1 VEGVGRLVAGLTGA
15 EVVAPPL
22 VGAEVDVPPD
32 FGGDV
37 APPRFDAGD
46 ALPLAGL
53 PAPGEVGEGLEP
65 CAGVPDAGR
74 DGVGSVATDVA
85 P

>member
-1 VEGVGRLVAGLTGA
+1 
-15 EVVAPPL
+15 L
-22 VGAEVDVPPD
+22 VGAEVDAPPD
-32 FGGDV
+32 FDGDV
-37 APPRFDAGD
+37 GPPDFDGDVGPPRFAAADP
-46 ALPLAGL
+46 LPLAGL
-53 PAPGEVGEGLEP
+53 PAAGEVGEGLPP